1 MSKYVLKETLQYP
14 NKHKAID
21 KIDSIDILIYQI
33 SDSDN
38 FQIAYYDW
46 YGDINLHEVVEFV
59 ENTHYLSKIKISN
72 ISDGNG
78 RVNITY
84 SLG

>member
-33 SDSDN
+33 TDSDN

-46 YGDINLHEVVEFV
+46 YGDINLHEVVKFV
-59 ENTHYLSKIKISN
+59 ENTHYLSKVKISS

>member
-1 MSKYVLKETLQYP
+1 MNKYVLKETLHYP

-21 KIDSIDILIYQI
+21 KIDSIDILIYRI
-33 SDSDN
+33 TDSDN
-38 FQIAYYDW
+38 FQIVYYDW
-46 YGDINLHEVVEFV
+46 YGDINLYDVIEFV
-59 ENTHYLSKIKISN
+59 ENNYWFKVKILT

-84 SLG
+84 SLK